1 MSSDSYEARVNLAL
15 QAIQND
21 NSLSL
26 RAAAKI
32 YRVSRTTLTGRRNGL
47 AARRDISANS
57 RKLTD
62 LEEEAIV
69 QFIIELYTRSFP
81 PRLAGVEDMAN
92 QLLRARDQPP
102 VGKLW
107 AHNFV
112 KRQPELRTRFA
123 RKYDHQRAKC
133 EDSRVISEWFALVRN
148 TKVKYG
154 IVTAR
159 TG

>member
-32 YRVSRTTLTGRRNGL
+32 YRVSRITLTRRRNGRI
-47 AARRDISANS
+47 ARRDISANS

-62 LEEEAIV
+62 LEEEAII

-81 PRLAGVEDMAN
+81 PRLPSVEDIAN
-92 QLLRARDQPP
+92 QLLHAR
-102 VGKLW
+102 
-107 AHNFV
+107 N
-112 KRQPELRTRFA
+112 
-123 RKYDHQRAKC
+123 
-133 EDSRVISEWFALVRN
+133 
-148 TKVKYG
+148 
-154 IVTAR
+154 
-159 TG
+159 